1 MITKERI
8 PTSKAEYFG
17 PDGFPASFPQ
27 GFWDRADKE
36 YNFRKAVN
44 DMALTF
50 YLGIHNSSG
59 VDQDDVEESIGK
71 FVKLAADYLGIE
83 RVDFNPSEAYEY
95 EQEKS
100 DPDNPPRTDEDAYY
114 D

>member
-1 MITKERI
+1 MFNKKENPAVEHKLFGDKYIFSGVSPDEAKER
-8 PTSKAEYFG
+8 
-17 PDGFPASFPQ
+17 D
-27 GFWDRADKE
+27 
-36 YNFRKAVN
+36 FRKAVN

-50 YLGIHNSSG
+50 YWGIHNSSG
-59 VDQDDVEESIGK
+59 VDKDDVEESIGK
-71 FVKLAADYLGIE
+71 FVRLAADYLGIE
-83 RVDFNPSEAYEY
+83 RVDFNPSEAYKQ

>member
-1 MITKERI
+1 MFNKKENPAVEHELFSVEFLQLVAHETKAR
-8 PTSKAEYFG
+8 
-17 PDGFPASFPQ
+17 D
-27 GFWDRADKE
+27 
-36 YNFRKAVN
+36 FRKAVN

-71 FVKLAADYLGIE
+71 FVRLAADYLGIE